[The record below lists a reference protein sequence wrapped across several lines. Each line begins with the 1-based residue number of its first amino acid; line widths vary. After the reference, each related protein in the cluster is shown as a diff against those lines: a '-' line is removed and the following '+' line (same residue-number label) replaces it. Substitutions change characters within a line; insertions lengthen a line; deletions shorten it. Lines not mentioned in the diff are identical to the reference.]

1 LLETLQTIANIGH
14 FSKVHIK
21 GKGFLMISEPI
32 HIGVRGKN
40 RIVRLVSAFAVVFTL
55 IAAPVSRAQNPPAPN
70 PPAAAPAAGTVQGAV
85 THTDDQGQISAVQGV
100 QIKLTPE
107 SGSAALTA
115 ITDEKGHYSFTGLPA
130 GNYTLEGTLDGFQ
143 SYKAVLK
150 VTDAP
155 VVQDFSMKLAAVAQS
170 VDVNADEESMST
182 QNVNSTATITAKQS
196 TDVPLAE
203 QKFKEALPLV
213 PGVVRAS
220 NGTLNMKGT
229 AESQSML
236 LVDSAETVDPV
247 TGSFSIPVPLGAIDT
262 LSVSKT
268 PYGAEYGGFSGGLAI
283 IQTKPPSDTW
293 KYDIEDFLPTFRGKN
308 DHVVGIQYFKPRGLI
323 SGPLIKKKLTF
334 TEAFDY
340 DFDRKPIRGLPW
352 PLNELKTQGFDSF
365 TTFRSILSPKNILN
379 GNIIVFTR
387 HQRFADI
394 SSLVPQSASTNDGQ
408 KGFSVGATDTEQFQ
422 NGVGLSTV
430 FRFTRIQS
438 NANPQGDADM
448 LLTPDGRE
456 GDFFNTFARTAGQLQ
471 LQPIIQLPLK
481 KWLGHHDIKFGADFT
496 HRYYSGTSVSNPI
509 QILRQDGSLA
519 EEIDF
524 LPGST
529 LHSTDTEVAEFIQD
543 NWTISDHLTIDLG
556 VRLVSQSA
564 GRAAGFGPRAGIA
577 FSPGHDH
584 KTLIHLGTGI
594 FYDRVPLLT
603 TDFTDNPTR
612 VITLF
617 GPTGLALGPPIVF
630 TNTYL
635 APGPDGTLTPTA
647 TRPNNSA
654 RNITSSAEV
663 DRDITRNTVLRL
675 SFLSSQIQDYAVVI
689 PIEGVLPGS
698 SFLGLANTGSS
709 HYFEIEATVNYRLSE
724 KHVLSASYI
733 HSYAHGDLN
742 AVSSIYVPFETA
754 IIHPNVS
761 GILPSNIPDRLV
773 AWGIFSL
780 PWKLKIAPVVDYH
793 TGLPYSVI
801 DSLQNYVGT
810 PNSQR
815 FPNFFAL
822 DVKFYKEFQVHLK
835 FKKFEET
842 RTMRLG
848 VYALN
853 LTNHPNPL
861 DVFNNNTS
869 PLFAQFDGLQHRLY
883 GLVVEFKQ

>member
-1 LLETLQTIANIGH
+1 LQATANSGD
-14 FSKVHIK
+14 FSKVHIRR
-21 GKGFLMISEPI
+21 KGFLMVSEPI
-32 HIGVRGKN
+32 HAGASGKN
-40 RIVRLVSAFAVVFTL
+40 RIAWLASAFAIIFVLF
-55 IAAPVSRAQNPPAPN
+55 AAPISRAQNPPPAN
-70 PPAAAPAAGTVQGAV
+70 PPAANPAAGAVRGAV
-85 THTDDQGQISAVQGV
+85 THTDDQGQISVVQGV
-100 QIKLTPE
+100 QMKLTPE
-107 SGSAALTA
+107 SGSTPLTTV
-115 ITDEKGHYSFTGLPA
+115 TDEQGHYLFTGLPA
-130 GNYTLEGTLDGFQ
+130 GNYTLEGTLEGFQ
-143 SYKAVLK
+143 PYKAIVK
-150 VTDAP
+150 ITDTP
-155 VVQDFSMKLAAVAQS
+155 LVQDFSMKLATVAQS
-170 VDVNADEESMST
+170 VDVNAGEEQMST
-182 QNVNSTATITAKQS
+182 ENANSNATITAKQS

-229 AESQSML
+229 TESQGML

-293 KYDIEDFLPTFRGKN
+293 KYDVEDFLPTFRGKN
-308 DHVVGIQYFKPRGLI
+308 DHVVGVQYFKPRALI
-323 SGPLIKKKLTF
+323 SGPLIKKKLSF
-334 TEAFDY
+334 TEAIDY

-365 TTFRSILSPKNILN
+365 TTFRSILSSKNVLN
-379 GNIIVFTR
+379 GNIIIFSR

-394 SSLVPQSASTNDGQ
+394 NSLVPQSASTNDGQ
-408 KGFSVGATDTEQFQ
+408 KGFSVGGTDTEQFQ

-430 FRFTRIQS
+430 LRFSRIDS
-438 NANPQGDADM
+438 NANPQGTADM

-456 GDFFNTFARTAGQLQ
+456 GDFFNTFARTAGQFQ
-471 LQPIIQLPLK
+471 LQPIIQLPSK

-496 HRYYSGTSVSNPI
+496 HRYYSGTSESHPI
-509 QILRQDGSLA
+509 QILRQDGTLA

-524 LPGST
+524 LPGAL
-529 LHSTDTEVAEFIQD
+529 LHSTDTEVAEFVQD
-543 NWTISDHLTIDLG
+543 NWTISDHVTIDLG
-556 VRLVSQSA
+556 ARLVSQSA
-564 GRAAGFGPRAGIA
+564 GRAAGFGPRAGLA

-584 KTLIHLGTGI
+584 KTLFHFGSGI

-612 VITLF
+612 VVTLF
-617 GPTGLALGPPIVF
+617 GPTGLALGPPTVF

-635 APGPDGTLTPTA
+635 APGPGGTLAPTA
-647 TRPNNSA
+647 TRPNTSA

-663 DRDITRNTVLRL
+663 DREITHNTVLRL
-675 SFLSSQIQDYAVVI
+675 SFLSSQIQDSAVVI
-689 PIEGVLPGS
+689 PIEGALAGS
-698 SFLGLANTGSS
+698 SFLGLANTGSQ
-709 HYFEIEATVNYRLSE
+709 HYFEVEATVNYRLSE

-742 AVSSIYVPFETA
+742 AVSSIYVPFESA
-754 IIHPNVS
+754 IIHPNVT

-801 DSLQNYVGT
+801 DSLQNYVGI

-822 DVKFYKEFQVHLK
+822 DVKFYKEFHVHLK
-835 FKKFEET
+835 FKKIEEN
-842 RTMRLG
+842 RTLRLG

-853 LTNHPNPL
+853 LTNHANPL

-869 PLFAQFDGLQHRLY
+869 PIFGEFDGLQHRLY
-883 GLVVEFKQ
+883 GLVIEFKQ